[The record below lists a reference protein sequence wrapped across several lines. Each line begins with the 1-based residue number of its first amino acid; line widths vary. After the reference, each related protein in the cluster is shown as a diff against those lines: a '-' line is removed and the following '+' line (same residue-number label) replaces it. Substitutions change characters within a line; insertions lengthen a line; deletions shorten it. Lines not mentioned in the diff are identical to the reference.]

1 MMGLA
6 DPGVKQPEGPRR
18 RPPKLGRA
26 PRSGHGGEW
35 YARLW
40 TLSNEPQIGQTFDTS
55 RADSDRAGL
64 HEEDERGPGKPAQQC
79 QLGRPGHRERPGQD
93 GVENEA
99 QDQGCA
105 RLREP

>member
-40 TLSNEPQIGQTFDTS
+40 TLSNEPEIGQTL
-55 RADSDRAGL
+55 DR
-64 HEEDERGPGKPAQQC
+64 RGPIQIGLDSTRRTNAAPESQHSNASSAVPDTAS
-79 QLGRPGHRERPGQD
+79 GP
-93 GVENEA
+93 VSTA
-99 QDQGCA
+99 
-105 RLREP
+105 